1 MKRTIIIVMALLLVF
16 GLNTSLLANQYDTL
30 SEEKVKD
37 IAIEFTESSLSDFS
51 DYNSDYLIDENATQ
65 LKEFLKDKR
74 ALKIIKEEK
83 LGRRRNLIDLEIK
96 DVRIEELGDNC
107 GVTLKVAVNF
117 LDGDVKSS
125 LEYFNAIVIN
135 KITGKVIAAST
146 NDLTAGTLLNNQTL
160 NSAEDLISFSNY
172 DSKNLMLKSYK
183 EDCSYNFDESVKK
196 FEAYVEEINNEELNS
211 DKKEKLVLRRSNFRS
226 FSSSD
231 RQAMRTYQDRWF
243 NGFNPDYANFEGYGG
258 DCTNYASQVLYS
270 GCRTMYA
277 RSGSGIAGSNY
288 WFYRSSNDRS
298 SSWTGVNE
306 LRSFLLNN
314 TTKGPSGNTSS
325 TFGALESGDIIQLGS
340 GGNYYHSIVVYKQG
354 GDPYVTAHT
363 SSYSGYYSSRYGGSS
378 NSKIHIDGYYY

>member
-51 DYNSDYLIDENATQ
+51 DYSSDYLVDENAVK

-74 ALKIIKEEK
+74 ALKTIKEEK
-83 LGRRRNLIDLEIK
+83 LGRRLNLIDLEIK
-96 DVRIEELGDNC
+96 DIELEELGDNC

-135 KITGKVIAAST
+135 KFTGKVIAAST

-183 EDCSYNFDESVKK
+183 EDCSYNFDDSVKK

-211 DKKEKLVLRRSNFRS
+211 DKKEKLVLRRSNYRS
-226 FSSSD
+226 FTSSD

-243 NGFNPDYANFEGYGG
+243 NGYNPDYANYDGYGG

-270 GCRTMYA
+270 GCRTMYS

-288 WFYRSSNDRS
+288 WFYRTSYDRS

-314 TTKGPSGNTSS
+314 TTKGPSGIIST
-325 TFGALESGDIIQLGS
+325 TFGALVPGDIIQLGS
-340 GGNYYHSIVVYKQG
+340 GDNYYHSIVVYNQG
-354 GDPYVTAHT
+354 GDPYVTAH
-363 SSYSGYYSSRYGGSS
+363 SNSYSGYYSSRYGGSS

>member
-51 DYNSDYLIDENATQ
+51 DYSSDYLVDENAVK

-74 ALKIIKEEK
+74 ALKTIKEEK
-83 LGRRRNLIDLEIK
+83 LGRRLNLIDLEIK
-96 DVRIEELGDNC
+96 DVRLEELGDNC
-107 GVTLKVAVNF
+107 GITLKVAVNF
-117 LDGDVKSS
+117 LDGDVNSS

-183 EDCSYNFDESVKK
+183 EDCSYNFDDSVKK

-211 DKKEKLVLRRSNFRS
+211 DKKEKLVLRRSNYRS
-226 FSSSD
+226 FTSSD

-243 NGFNPDYANFEGYGG
+243 NGYNPDYANYDGYGG

-270 GCRTMYA
+270 GCRTMYS

-288 WFYRSSNDRS
+288 WFYRTSYDRS

-314 TTKGPSGNTSS
+314 TTKGPSGIIST
-325 TFGALESGDIIQLGS
+325 TFGALVPGDIIQLGS
-340 GGNYYHSIVVYKQG
+340 GDNYYHSIVVYNQG